1 VVGYFEPAEGG
12 GIVTGEDRIED
23 LLHVIPPRDG
33 RVSGIYR

>member
-12 GIVTGEDRIED
+12 IVAGQDGVED
-23 LLHVIPPRDG
+23 LLHVVPPRDG